1 LLYLGQEAAKAAS
14 ELKSKETAMNTLI
27 NRNTGIAAFAAVVI
41 VGLTGLTL
49 NSGHKGALPQAVIE
63 VGNPETLAVGGLIV
77 AQLPEVQVLGT
88 REVQLADAARHAD
101 PQG

>member
-1 LLYLGQEAAKAAS
+1 MQ
-14 ELKSKETAMNTLI
+14 TLI

-49 NSGHKGALPQAVIE
+49 DRGHDGALPKGVIE
-63 VGNPETLAVGGLIV
+63 VGNPETLSVGDLIV
-77 AQLPEVQVLGT
+77 AQLPAVQVIGA
-88 REVQLADAARHAD
+88 REVQLADAVAHAE

>member
-1 LLYLGQEAAKAAS
+1 
-14 ELKSKETAMNTLI
+14 MNTLV
-27 NRNTGIAAFAAVVI
+27 NRNTGIAAFAATVI

-49 NSGHKGALPQAVIE
+49 DRGHAGSLPQGVIE
-63 VGNPETLAVGGLIV
+63 VGNPVTLSVGNLIV

-88 REVQLADAARHAD
+88 RVVQLADAAGHAD

>member
-1 LLYLGQEAAKAAS
+1 
-14 ELKSKETAMNTLI
+14 MNTLI
-27 NRNTGIAAFAAVVI
+27 NRNTGIAAFAATVI

-49 NSGHKGALPQAVIE
+49 DRGHAGALPQGVIE
-63 VGNPETLAVGGLIV
+63 IGNPETLSVGDLVV

-88 REVQLADAARHAD
+88 RVVHLADAAGHAD

>member
-1 LLYLGQEAAKAAS
+1 
-14 ELKSKETAMNTLI
+14 MNTLI
-27 NRNTGIAAFAAVVI
+27 NRNTGIAAFAAIVI

-49 NSGHKGALPQAVIE
+49 DRGHAGALPQGVIE
-63 VGNPETLAVGGLIV
+63 VGNPETLAVGGLVV

-88 REVQLADAARHAD
+88 REVQLADATRHAE

>member
-1 LLYLGQEAAKAAS
+1 
-14 ELKSKETAMNTLI
+14 MNTLN
-27 NRNTGIAAFAAVVI
+27 NRNPGIAGFAAIVI

-49 NSGHKGALPQAVIE
+49 ERGHAGTLPRGVIE
-63 VGNPETLAVGGLIV
+63 VGNPVTLSVGDLIV

-88 REVQLADAARHAD
+88 RVVQLADAASHAD